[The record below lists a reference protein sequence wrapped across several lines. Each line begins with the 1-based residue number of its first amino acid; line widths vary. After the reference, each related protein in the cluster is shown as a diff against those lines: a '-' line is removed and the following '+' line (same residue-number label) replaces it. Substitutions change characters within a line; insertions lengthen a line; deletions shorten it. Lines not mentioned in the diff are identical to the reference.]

1 MKKTT
6 KILSVF
12 MAILM
17 VFSCIP
23 MSAIAAER
31 DTSSLDDYLD
41 NKNLAVI
48 VETLL
53 TDLDTRKEDIVPTVL
68 KFVFMLDQLKKMAD
82 EKGVDVDTA
91 TTEQLS
97 STLIAYLNKVL
108 EKEDLNGEI
117 GAYKSIISMV
127 INGVDIDLNSV
138 DGILNTLVGVIDYV
152 NKSGKKTWGDLAELD
167 GTALKVKSGKKQVA
181 ISTKNSSCTD
191 IIYALFGWLADN
203 TDVLSKAVKG
213 NLSLGGINAT
223 IKNLA
228 KLDIEGEVN
237 DLMGNLDVTINE
249 MLYDNLI
256 AEWVTVDN
264 GDGTTKRQVAV
275 KFADS
280 QYAKYSSDE
289 LLAAALVKLIT
300 SKDVDQKTAAET
312 AKMTLSQL
320 LGKYGD
326 YVIASFALEP
336 LNNDLKKMLK
346 DTIDSDAQLAVL
358 KNIINLDYE
367 FAVEDFNFTS
377 LAESGIFEGL
387 NDLVCTV
394 IEKIVQPAVA
404 KELALK
410 KGGNENITANLT
422 SFFSYV
428 LKVLST
434 NNGGKLEFTIDGK
447 LYSYDFSGFTADRL
461 ATMNLESMIVEV
473 FRLFV
478 PTLMG
483 SELPKDVDTLE
494 KLSLYS
500 AYWAIDTYMV
510 KPDECKFTTDF
521 KDLVYNADGTVR
533 DMSYSKWVDTMG
545 TMAMQV
551 AVYWLDR
558 STNFGMSQAEY
569 AKLQADGWTWEDFLE
584 DIVDWA
590 IGYVKGLPAVA
601 DELDIER
608 GKADGYGAWYKLNVV
623 INELIPLNFVND
635 CGDATFVVDTYS
647 LFINKI
653 VPSIFDCD
661 FAEFANVLSKN
672 NDKESIF
679 NKSVISAAVGV
690 VDNLLFSL
698 FEHSCDETATFT
710 KAATA
715 THDGYTGKY
724 CKANGHYVGTITVIP
739 ATGVKDDTT
748 TEIPTEQPTE
758 KPTEKPTEPGT
769 SGDVKKG
776 DVNGDGKIT
785 ASDARLALRIS
796 AKLDT
801 PDEKTMLAADVN
813 GDNKVTA
820 SDARKILRHSAK
832 LEVIA

>member
-12 MAILM
+12 MAVLM

-31 DTSSLDDYLD
+31 DTSSLDGYLD
-41 NKNLAVI
+41 NNNLAVI

-53 TDLDTRKEDIVPTVL
+53 KDLDTRKEDIVPTVL
-68 KFVFMLDQLKKMAD
+68 KFVFMLDQLKNMAD

-91 TTEQLS
+91 DTEQLAS
-97 STLIAYLNKVL
+97 VLIAYLDKVL
-108 EKEDLNGEI
+108 EKENLNGEI
-117 GAYKSIISMV
+117 GSYKSLISAV
-127 INGVDIDLNSV
+127 LGGVKIDLNSV
-138 DGILNTLVGVIDYV
+138 DGVLSTLVGVIDYV
-152 NKSGKKTWGDLAELD
+152 NDSGKKTWGDLASLD
-167 GTALKVKSGKKQVA
+167 GSALKVKSGKDKVA
-181 ISTKNSSCTD
+181 ISTKNSSNTKV
-191 IIYALFGWLADN
+191 IYALLSWLADN

-213 NLSLGGINAT
+213 KLSLGNVNAT
-223 IKNLA
+223 IKSFA

-249 MLYDNLI
+249 FLYDNLI

-289 LLAAALVKLIT
+289 LLAAALIKLIT
-300 SKDVDQKTAAET
+300 SKDVDQKTAAEAAT
-312 AKMTLSQL
+312 MTLSQL

-336 LNNDLKKMLK
+336 LNNDLKKLLK
-346 DTIDSDAQLAVL
+346 DTIESDAQLAVL

-367 FAVEDFNFTS
+367 FTVSDFNFTS

-387 NDLVCTV
+387 NDLVCAI
-394 IEKIVQPAVA
+394 IEKIVQPSVA

-447 LYSYDFSGFTADRL
+447 LYSYDFSGFTADKL
-461 ATMNLESMIVEV
+461 AKMNLESMVVEV

-494 KLSLYS
+494 KLGLYS

-521 KDLVYNADGTVR
+521 KDLVFNSDGTVK

-551 AVYWLDR
+551 AVYWIDR
-558 STNFGMSQAEY
+558 TTDFGMSQSEY
-569 AKLQADGWTWEDFLE
+569 IKLQADGWTWEDFFE

-623 INELIPLNFVND
+623 INELIPLNFVNG
-635 CGDATFVVDTYS
+635 CGDATFVVDTYE
-647 LFINKI
+647 LFINKL

-672 NDKESIF
+672 DDKDSIF

-715 THDGYTGKY
+715 THDGYSGKY
-724 CKANGHYVGTITVIP
+724 CKANGHYVGTVTVIP
-739 ATGVKDDTT
+739 ATGAKDDTT
-748 TEIPTEQPTE
+748 TEAPTTDAPTE
-758 KPTEKPTEPGT
+758 KPTETTTP
-769 SGDVKKG
+769 SGDVMKG
-776 DVNGDGKIT
+776 DVDGNGKIT
-785 ASDARLALRIS
+785 ASDARLALRIA
-796 AKLDT
+796 AKLD
-801 PDEKTMLAADVN
+801 AADAAKILVADVDGN
-813 GDNKVTA
+813 GKVTA
-820 SDARKILRHSAK
+820 SDARKILRHAAR
-832 LEVIA
+832 LELIA